1 MELVLSMFGA
11 DQPGLVSG
19 LTEILY
25 DREANLGDAD
35 MTRIGGT
42 FAFILTFSLPDENV
56 DGVKEDLK
64 NFSEEKDLLISTAP
78 DDDFESE
85 WGSVD
90 PDTLVSV
97 YGSDRPGIVYRVSE
111 ELAARD
117 VNICDLHSS
126 RNDEEDLYIMTLEVH
141 TPDRVDREDLRGQL
155 RDLGTELDVEITVKA
170 LTEPPL

>member
-25 DREANLGDAD
+25 ERNANLGDAD

-42 FAFILTFSLPDENV
+42 FAFILVFSLPEENV
-56 DGVKEDLK
+56 DDVKEDLK
-64 NFSEEKDLLISTAP
+64 DFSQEKDLLISTARASE
-78 DDDFESE
+78 FRSE
-85 WGSVD
+85 WGKVE

-97 YGSDRPGIVYRVSE
+97 YGADRPGIVYRVSE
-111 ELAARD
+111 ELAALE

-126 RNDEEDLYIMTLEVH
+126 LNDEEGLYIMTLEVH
-141 TPDRVDREDLRGQL
+141 AHDRVDREELEERL
-155 RDLGTELDVEITVKA
+155 ETLGVELDVEITVKA
-170 LTEPPL
+170 MSRPPL